1 MCYTKENVDY
11 TITSTYR
18 RWFKMLIQCTK
29 KVLDELKIKPS
40 IVEEEDPLFSFHA
53 NVITINRRKV
63 LVLMNDKNRYVI
75 VLYGM
80 KAKDWKRIDKLII
93 EAVRESFKSEF
104 IKEEVI
110 EQYIQAASTI
120 SFTKTKNRS
129 FVAQLN
135 KACDHVYFYERDLE
149 PDKLIQTEMGKNA
162 SRLLVGV
169 GNNQHIHP
177 NEELYKDLAVYSGQE
192 IFQCK
197 AVKLKVTLLLENRSI
212 WRRIIVPLDITFK
225 QFHKVLQICFGWQN
239 YHLHEF
245 YIYEE
250 AKDELGIHMNHSA
263 FHPQGYQPI
272 VNLVSYEE
280 SLSYACED
288 IPCKMENGIK
298 LAEYLPANMKY
309 IYDFGDNWEHIVE
322 CEEIIADFN
331 MNHPICLDGAGA
343 APPED
348 VGGEYGFDEFLATIA
363 DSNHPDYQFMSSW
376 GRQQGYQEFD
386 KEQINRLLK

>member
-1 MCYTKENVDY
+1 T
-11 TITSTYR
+11 
-18 RWFKMLIQCTK
+18 
-29 KVLDELKIKPS
+29 
-40 IVEEEDPLFSFHA
+40 A
-53 NVITINRRKV
+53 
-63 LVLMNDKNRYVI
+63 
-75 VLYGM
+75 
-80 KAKDWKRIDKLII
+80 
-93 EAVRESFKSEF
+93 
-104 IKEEVI
+104 
-110 EQYIQAASTI
+110 
-120 SFTKTKNRS
+120 
-129 FVAQLN
+129 
-135 KACDHVYFYERDLE
+135 
-149 PDKLIQTEMGKNA
+149 MGTNA
-162 SRLLVGV
+162 RRLLVGV
-169 GNNQHIHP
+169 RNKPNSHPDEALYTDLAEYRVKEMFQYKAVQLSVTSMLGNNSICLMNIDP
-177 NEELYKDLAVYSGQE
+177 LAISY
-192 IFQCK
+192 
-197 AVKLKVTLLLENRSI
+197 
-212 WRRIIVPLDITFK
+212 IIYHL
-225 QFHKVLQICFGWQN
+225 VLQICFGWQN

-250 AKDELGIHMNHSA
+250 AKDELGIHINHSA

-272 VNLVSYEE
+272 VNLVSDEE

-322 CEEIIADFN
+322 CEELIADFN

-363 DSNHPDYQFMSSW
+363 DSNHRDYQFMSSW